1 MRIVLIQT
9 PGLVPRLRAFGCL
22 LVEDSEPLSCVSLPW
37 RRFPLRVMQGIQ
49 LLQRLPV
56 QRALHV

>member
-1 MRIVLIQT
+1 
-9 PGLVPRLRAFGCL
+9 L